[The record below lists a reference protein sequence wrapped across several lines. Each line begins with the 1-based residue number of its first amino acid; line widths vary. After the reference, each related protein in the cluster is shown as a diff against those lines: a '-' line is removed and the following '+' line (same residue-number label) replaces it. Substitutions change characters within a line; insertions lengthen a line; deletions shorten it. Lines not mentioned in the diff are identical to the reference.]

1 MNHHSADFVRKYLKL
16 KRQLFDRVYADLNDM
31 QREAVTTVS
40 GPLLVLAGAGSG
52 KTTVLVKRIVHI
64 IKYGRAYESDYVPDT
79 ADEAALMRY
88 EYALKEFSPED
99 IEKYVL
105 PEFKL
110 DPCPPWAMLA
120 ITFTNKAAGEIK
132 ERLKAAL
139 DTDDGQTSA
148 ENASEESSPP
158 KKSGA
163 DEIWAGTFHSI
174 CMRILRRHGALVGLR
189 PGFTVYDTDDA
200 KKLISDIMKNL
211 NIDEKSLPIKSVMNT
226 ISRAKDKLQT
236 AEKFSSL
243 AIGDFRNEKIAE
255 IYRAY
260 AARMIESNAVDFD
273 DIVLHTVNLL
283 RNNEDVADSYR
294 RRFRYVSVDE
304 YQDTNRAQF
313 VLTSLLTGP
322 HNNLMVV
329 GDDDQSI
336 YRFRG
341 ATIEN
346 ILGFD
351 HEYGE
356 TKVIKLE
363 ENYRSTKTIL
373 DAANAVIAKNE
384 GRRGKTLWTAGE
396 RGERIMLRECE
407 NQNHEA
413 KFITDTIETLV
424 SAGAKYKDFAIL
436 YRMNAQSAPI
446 ETAMV
451 KAGIPHRLLGTVR
464 FYDRKEIKDVIA
476 YLCLL
481 VNPDDGLRLK
491 RIINEPKRKI
501 GAASV
506 AAAEQIAFVEGKS
519 IYEVIKEAGAHVAL
533 ARTASAFGE
542 FVRLIESLRE
552 FSETATVSET
562 IERTVELTGYREMLR
577 AAGEAEKERLENVEQ
592 LIANAYEYDKTED
605 PSLYGFLEEVALVSE
620 VDKYDE
626 DADAVVLMTV
636 HGSKGLEFPIVF
648 LPGMEEGIFPGM
660 QSATDPSELEE
671 ERRLAYVAITRAKKR
686 LIITRAHQR
695 MLYGQTRYNPQSRFV
710 DEIPPELIDED
721 TVRYGQSQPMRQR
734 SWDFTEQQQPETP
747 RFGGYAQKKPD
758 FRAVS
763 AHPVSPT
770 PKLNKTVEP
779 LKAGDIVT
787 HRTFGRGEIISARNM
802 GGDVMYEIIFDNVGT
817 KKLMASFARLKKE
830 G

>member
-1 MNHHSADFVRKYLKL
+1 MSNHSADFVRKYLSVK
-16 KRQLFDRVYADLNDM
+16 KRLFDRVYAGLNDM

-64 IKYGRAYESDYVPDT
+64 IKYGRAYESEYVPES
-79 ADEAALMRY
+79 ADDAALLRY
-88 EYALKEFSPED
+88 EYALQFMSPED
-99 IEKYVL
+99 IERYVL
-105 PEFKL
+105 PEFKV

-132 ERLKAAL
+132 SRLAAAL
-139 DTDDGQTSA
+139 GEGEGA
-148 ENASEESSPP
+148 
-158 KKSGA
+158 A

-174 CMRILRRHGALVGLR
+174 CMRILRRHGDLVGLR
-189 PGFTVYDTDDA
+189 SGFTVYDTDDA
-200 KKLISDIMKNL
+200 KRLISDIMKTL
-211 NIDEKSLPIKSVMNT
+211 NIDEKTLPIKTVMNT

-236 AEKFSSL
+236 AEKFS
-243 AIGDFRNEKIAE
+243 AVAVGDFRTEKIAE
-255 IYRAY
+255 IYRMY
-260 AARMIESNAVDFD
+260 ASRLMESNAVDFD
-273 DIVLHTVNLL
+273 DIVMHTVNLL
-283 RNNEDVADSYR
+283 RANEDVREYYR

-304 YQDTNRAQF
+304 YQDTNKAQF
-313 VLTSLLTGP
+313 VLTALLTGA

-351 HEYGE
+351 REYGDV
-356 TKVIKLE
+356 KVIKLE

-373 DAANAVIAKNE
+373 DAANAVIANNR
-384 GRRGKTLWTAGE
+384 GRKGKTLWTSGDAGD
-396 RGERIMLRECE
+396 RIMLRELE
-407 NQNHEA
+407 NQNVEA
-413 KFITDTIETLV
+413 KFITDTIESMV
-424 SAGAKYKDFAIL
+424 AMGAKYKDFAVL
-436 YRMNAQSAPI
+436 YRINAQSAPI
-446 ETAMV
+446 ETAMA
-451 KAGIPHRLLGTVR
+451 KAGIPHRLLGSIR
-464 FYDRKEIKDVIA
+464 FYDRKEIKDIIA
-476 YLCLL
+476 YMCLF

-519 IYEVIKEAGAHVAL
+519 IYEVIKNANSYVAL
-533 ARTASAFGE
+533 ARTAPAFAE
-542 FVRLIESLRE
+542 FTRLIESLRE
-552 FSETATVSET
+552 FAASATVAE
-562 IERTVELTGYREMLR
+562 IVERTVELTGYREMLR
-577 AAGEAEKERLENVEQ
+577 AGGEAEKDRLENVEQ

-605 PSLYGFLEEVALVSE
+605 ASLSGFLEEVALVSE

-626 DADAVVLMTV
+626 EADAVVLMTV
-636 HGSKGLEFPIVF
+636 HGSKGLEFPVVF

-660 QSATDPSELEE
+660 QSATDDSELEE

-710 DEIPPELIDED
+710 SEIPDALLDED
-721 TVRYGQSQPMRQR
+721 TVRYAQKQQPRQR
-734 SWDFTEQQQPETP
+734 VWDFTEQ
-747 RFGGYAQKKPD
+747 QKKPD
-758 FRAVS
+758 FRAVN
-763 AHPVSPT
+763 ARPT
-770 PKLNKTVEP
+770 APEAKPQTASETFAP
-779 LKAGDIVT
+779 GDIVS
-787 HRTFGRGEIISARNM
+787 HRTFGRGEIISAKNM

-817 KKLMASFARLKKE
+817 KKLMASFAKLKRT
-830 G
+830 

>member
-1 MNHHSADFVRKYLKL
+1 MTKHPADFVRKYLSVK
-16 KRQLFDRVYADLNDM
+16 KRLFDRVYAGLNDM

-64 IKYGRAYESDYVPDT
+64 IKYGRAYESEYVPET
-79 ADEAALMRY
+79 ADGAALLRY
-88 EYALKEFSPED
+88 EYALQFMSPEE
-99 IEKYVL
+99 IEQYVL

-132 ERLKAAL
+132 ARLKAAL
-139 DTDDGQTSA
+139 G
-148 ENASEESSPP
+148 EKEGEKGP
-158 KKSGA
+158 A

-174 CMRILRRHGALVGLR
+174 CMRILRRHGELVGLR

-211 NIDEKSLPIKSVMNT
+211 NIDEKTLPIKSVMNT
-226 ISRAKDKLQT
+226 VSRAKDKLLT
-236 AEKFSSL
+236 AEKFSAVS
-243 AIGDFRNEKIAE
+243 AGDFRNEKIAE

-260 AARMIESNAVDFD
+260 AARLMESNAVDFD
-273 DIVLHTVNLL
+273 DIVMHTVTLL
-283 RNNEDVADSYR
+283 RENEDVAESYR

-313 VLTSLLTGP
+313 ILTSLLTGA

-351 HEYGE
+351 REYGDV
-356 TKVIKLE
+356 KVIKLE

-373 DAANAVIAKNE
+373 DAANAVIKNNS
-384 GRRGKTLWTAGE
+384 GRKGKTLWTSGASGE
-396 RGERIMLRECE
+396 MIMLRELE
-407 NQNHEA
+407 NQNLEA

-424 SAGAKYKDFAIL
+424 SNGATYKDFAIL
-436 YRMNAQSAPI
+436 YRMNAQSSPI

-451 KAGIPHRLLGTVR
+451 KAGIPHRLLGSVR
-464 FYDRKEIKDVIA
+464 FYDRKEIKDVVA

-481 VNPDDGLRLK
+481 VNSDDGLRLK

-501 GAASV
+501 GNASV

-519 IYEVIKEAGAHVAL
+519 LYEIIKNASGYIAL
-533 ARTASAFGE
+533 ARTAPAFAE
-542 FVRLIESLRE
+542 FVRVIESLRE
-552 FSETATVSET
+552 FSQTATVAET

-577 AAGEAEKERLENVEQ
+577 AAGEAEKDRLENIEQ

-626 DADAVVLMTV
+626 AADAVVLMTV

-660 QSATDPSELEE
+660 QSAMDQSELEE

-695 MLYGQTRYNPQSRFV
+695 MLYGQTRYNPPSRFV
-710 DEIPPELIDED
+710 EEIPPELLDED
-721 TVRYGQSQPMRQR
+721 TVRYGQNQPKQR
-734 SWDFTEQQQPETP
+734 TWDFTEQ
-747 RFGGYAQKKPD
+747 KKSD

-763 AHPVSPT
+763 TRPTVQMPKKQTPTEVLEPGDVVS
-770 PKLNKTVEP
+770 
-779 LKAGDIVT
+779 
-787 HRTFGRGEIISARNM
+787 HRTFGRGEIISAKNM
-802 GGDVMYEIIFDNVGT
+802 GGDTMYEIIFENVGT
-817 KKLMASFARLKKE
+817 KKLMASFAKLKKE
-830 G
+830 Q